1 MEKLAEAAG
10 VTPRTLQSRC
20 HELRDVLGRL
30 LDPNYIYHN
39 TTDNQ
44 KKLKAKYN
52 EDEDDTRKR
61 VD

>member
-1 MEKLAEAAG
+1 MKLGSKASLEA
-10 VTPRTLQSRC
+10 RKR
-20 HELRDVLGRL
+20 EVLGRL

-44 KKLKAKYN
+44 KKLKAKYR

-61 VD
+61 VA